1 MKRRNQKV
9 ERATIKKRGGKAK
22 YKNENIGY
30 QESQGE
36 TLFCFVFFIGCFTDW
51 GKAALHAIK
60 IFPSVSIN

>member
-1 MKRRNQKV
+1 MLRERDQSMKRRNQKV

-36 TLFCFVFFIGCFTDW
+36 TLIFFFYRLFNRLGKGC
-51 GKAALHAIK
+51 LRCY
-60 IFPSVSIN
+60 

>member
-1 MKRRNQKV
+1 MLRERDQSMKRRNQKV

-36 TLFCFVFFIGCFTDW
+36 TFFFFYRLFNRLGKGC
-51 GKAALHAIK
+51 LRCY
-60 IFPSVSIN
+60 